1 MMAAMANDGIALST
15 LLAGICT
22 VPAQFDRTITGLALD
37 SRRVV
42 PGDCFFALEGTAAH
56 GVTFARAA
64 VAAGARVVLVEDVD
78 VLPALDVP
86 VLKVEGLGAQVGVV
100 ASRFFGAPS
109 AALDVAAITGT
120 NGKTTVAHVAAQAL
134 SLLGARCAYLGTLG
148 YGLLDALAPAGM
160 TTPDPISFQ
169 RELARALRE
178 GCVAVACEAS
188 SHALT
193 QDRLAGTAIDF
204 AVLTGF
210 GHDHLDYHATS
221 ADYAAAKKRL
231 FTAPGISHAILNCD
245 SALGREIAAT
255 LPDALTLWT
264 YGLAPQ
270 TSVPAHARR
279 LWAESIEASP
289 AGTRIALATPFGR
302 GHIASRLLG
311 DFNVE
316 NTLAVLGILLA
327 RGTPL
332 VDACAVL
339 GEIRPV
345 PGRMDTFG
353 GGSAPLVVV
362 DYAHSP
368 DSLARVLTTLRAAQ
382 PAALSCVFGCGGDR
396 DRTKRPLMGELAE
409 RLADRVIVTADN
421 PRSED
426 NADIAREILQGM
438 RKPAAVR
445 VIHDREAA
453 IRTAIAEAAPGE
465 IVLVAGKGHER
476 EQVVGGE
483 VRAFSDQAVVAA
495 ALAER
500 GHD

>member
-1 MMAAMANDGIALST
+1 MTAVMAPRGIALST
-15 LLAGICT
+15 LLAGICA
-22 VPAQFDRTITGLALD
+22 VPPRFDRPITGLALD

-42 PGDCFFALEGTAAH
+42 PGDCFFALKGTTAH
-56 GVTFARAA
+56 GASFVGSA
-64 VAAGARVVLVEDVD
+64 VAAGARVVLVEDLEVS
-78 VLPALDVP
+78 PELDVP
-86 VLKVEGLGAQVGVV
+86 VLKVERLGAQVGAV

-109 AALDVAAITGT
+109 QALDVAAITGT

-134 SLLGARCAYLGTLG
+134 SLLGARCGYLGTLG
-148 YGLLDALAPAGM
+148 YGLVDALDPAGM
-160 TTPDPISFQ
+160 TTPDPITFQ
-169 RELARALRE
+169 RELARLRDA

-193 QDRLAGTAIDF
+193 QHRLAGTAVDF

-210 GHDHLDYHATS
+210 GHDHLDYHATP

-231 FTAPGISHAILNCD
+231 FAFPGLAHAILNCE
-245 SALGREIAAT
+245 SALGREIAAEIPEDVT
-255 LPDALTLWT
+255 VWT
-264 YGLAPQ
+264 YGLGPQ
-270 TSVPAHARR
+270 TAVPAHARR
-279 LWAESIEASP
+279 LWAESIEATP
-289 AGTRIALATPFGR
+289 AGTRIAIATSRGR
-302 GHIASRLLG
+302 GRIASRLLG

-316 NTLAVLGILLA
+316 NSLAVLAILLA

-332 VDACAVL
+332 ADACAVL

-353 GGSAPLVVV
+353 GGDLPVVVV

-368 DSLARVLTTLRAAQ
+368 DSLARVLTTLRAAK
-382 PAALSCVFGCGGDR
+382 PAAISCVFGCGGDR
-396 DRTKRPLMGELAE
+396 DRTKRPLMGGIAE

-421 PRSED
+421 PRGED
-426 NADIAREILQGM
+426 NADIVREILEGM
-438 RKPAAVR
+438 RRPAVVR

-453 IRTAIAEAAPGE
+453 IRTAIAEAASDE

-476 EQVVGGE
+476 EQILGATM
-483 VRAFSDQAVVAA
+483 RAFSDQAIVAA